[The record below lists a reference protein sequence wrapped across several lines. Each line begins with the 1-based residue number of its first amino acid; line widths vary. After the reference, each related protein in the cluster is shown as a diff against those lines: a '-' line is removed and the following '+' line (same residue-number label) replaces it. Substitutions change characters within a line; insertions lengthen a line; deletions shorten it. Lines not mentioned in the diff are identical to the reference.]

1 MLTFH
6 ETAYSLEQGVFHNN
20 GEHFAPPTIPFSQS
34 HESSPIHRQLTSLQH
49 TLNTGV
55 ISDESVMRRPVS
67 RASLTTFQ
75 VSCVT

>member
-34 HESSPIHRQLTSLQH
+34 HESSPIH
-49 TLNTGV
+49 G
-55 ISDESVMRRPVS
+55 
-67 RASLTTFQ
+67 
-75 VSCVT
+75 